1 MKLALFAL
9 LPFVLASH
17 GHGSAHKME
26 KRAITKPGTF
36 GDDILHGINK
46 DVLKGLV
53 QREGLPIGG
62 SLCFFSGKR

>member
-1 MKLALFAL
+1 MKLARFAL

-17 GHGSAHKME
+17 GHCSVHKME

-36 GDDILHGINK
+36 GDK

-62 SLCFFSGKR
+62 SFCFFSASGEAEP